1 MEISKA
7 KIKEF
12 FRRGR
17 DNLSRRTQRT
27 LTALP
32 YVLLAVGIAFGIFSG
47 IRIHQIRDSQKSQI
61 AAELWSGDSGKKYR
75 QITCFAVGQ
84 VQTGGIP
91 DMYLSPAVSLN
102 TLDIETIHA
111 NLDKIVLAASGQKDN
126 TNNSNTTL
134 SKSEDARL
142 WIDAYS
148 AEATCTVVHAATE
161 VKPEVSAEV
170 TLTGAGGDYYLF
182 HPLTLID
189 GAFLSKDTLD
199 SKKIV
204 LDKELTFKLFGSY
217 NAVGSEVSINQR
229 KYTVV
234 GVVQHGDTKI
244 DKSTSGDLV
253 HAYVLFNELS
263 YLSAAANPAG
273 ISMNGNVSADGTK
286 TDAAAASDANPSGD
300 ADPSTLAVLCY
311 EVVLPNKID
320 GIAMQNFK
328 SSMETAGKVNKNFL
342 FVDNTDRFS
351 LLRLYD
357 TVFPIGENTLKRQ
370 QYELPFWELSA
381 ETAESVSVF
390 WWVTGMSGLA
400 AALISGLAIYTGIH
414 KRKVYRL

>member
-1 MEISKA
+1 MEISKTR
-7 KIKEF
+7 IKAF
-12 FRRGR
+12 FRKGR
-17 DNLSRRTQRT
+17 DSLSRRTQRT
-27 LTALP
+27 LAALP
-32 YVLLAVGIAFGIFSG
+32 YVLLAVGIAFGIFAG

-75 QITCFAVGQ
+75 QVTCFAAGQ
-84 VQTGGIP
+84 VQASGIP
-91 DMYLSPAVSLN
+91 DLYLSPAVSLN
-102 TLDIETIHA
+102 TLDIEAIHA
-111 NLDKIVLAASGQKDN
+111 NLDKIVLAASGQKNSANNGN
-126 TNNSNTTL
+126 TAVPKN
-134 SKSEDARL
+134 EDARL

-148 AEATCTVVHAATE
+148 SEATCTVVNAATD

-170 TLTGAGGDYYLF
+170 TLTGVGGDYYLF
-182 HPLTLID
+182 HPLTILD

-204 LDKELTFKLFGSY
+204 LDKELAFKLFGSY

-244 DKSTSGDLV
+244 DKRTSGDLV
-253 HAYVLFNELS
+253 HAYVLFDELS
-263 YLSAAANPAG
+263 FLSSVTDPT
-273 ISMNGNVSADGTK
+273 AD
-286 TDAAAASDANPSGD
+286 P
-300 ADPSTLAVLCY
+300 DPSTLAVLCY

-342 FVDNTDRFS
+342 FIDNTSRFS

-357 TVFPIGENTLKRQ
+357 TVFPIGENIVDRQ
-370 QYELPFWELSA
+370 QYELPFWEISA
-381 ETAESVSVF
+381 EMAESVSVF
-390 WWVTGMSGLA
+390 WWVAGISGFA
-400 AALISGLAIYTGIH
+400 AALLSALAIYAGIH
-414 KRKVYRL
+414 KRREYML